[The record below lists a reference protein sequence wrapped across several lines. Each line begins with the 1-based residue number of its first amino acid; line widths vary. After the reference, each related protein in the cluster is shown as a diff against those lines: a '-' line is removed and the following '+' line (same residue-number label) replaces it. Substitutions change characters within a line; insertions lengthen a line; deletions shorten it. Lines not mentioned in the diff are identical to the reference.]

1 MGAAWTA
8 RAATEA
14 RMREAVEKRISNKFG
29 KEKYYTV
36 VKICRPAVRKIDGRL
51 IIKVTRVITRG
62 ERWDAKLYTRAG
74 LSAI

>member
-1 MGAAWTA
+1 MGAAWMA

-29 KEKYYTV
+29 REEYYIV
-36 VKICRPAVRKIDGRL
+36 VKICRPAVGKIDGRL
-51 IIKVTRVITRG
+51 MIKVRRVIMRG
-62 ERWDAKLYTRAG
+62 GRWDAKLYTQAG